1 MRLSPRFEAALV
13 MATQLH
19 AGQMRKGTEEQKRN
33 GTEIPYVSHLLG
45 VSSLVLEY
53 GGSEDQAIA
62 ALLHDAVEDQGG
74 IETLDR
80 IRDHF
85 GSEVA
90 EIVDHCTDAY
100 EDPKPEWRQR
110 KETYVDEVPNMPA
123 TAALVS
129 CADKLHNARAILSDL
144 REVGDELWGRF
155 TGGKNGT
162 RWYYSSLVEAFDDV
176 EDFDEV
182 FPNRLKDELRRTVE
196 EIEKLAQQSTA

>member
-45 VSSLVLEY
+45 VSSLVLEH

-100 EDPKPEWRQR
+100 EDPKPEWRER

-155 TGGKNGT
+155 TGKKRGT
-162 RWYYSSLVEAFDDV
+162 LWYYRALVDAFNDKDIQK
-176 EDFDEV
+176 
-182 FPNRLKDELRRTVE
+182 RLTDELSRTVE
-196 EIEKLAQQSTA
+196 EIEKLSTR

>member
-74 IETLDR
+74 IKTLDR

-100 EDPKPEWRQR
+100 EDTKPEWRQR

-196 EIEKLAQQSTA
+196 EIEKLAQ

>member
-13 MATQLH
+13 MSTQLH
-19 AGQMRKGTEEQKRN
+19 AGQMRKGTEEQKQN

-74 IETLDR
+74 IKTLDR

-144 REVGDELWGRF
+144 RDIGEDLWGRF
-155 TGGKNGT
+155 TGGKDGT
-162 RWYYSSLVEAFDDV
+162 RWYYRLLVEAFDDV

-182 FPNRLKDELRRTVE
+182 FPNRLKDELMRTVE
-196 EIEKLAQQSTA
+196 EIEKLAQ

>member
-45 VSSLVLEY
+45 VSSLVLEH

-74 IETLDR
+74 IKTLDR

-100 EDPKPEWRQR
+100 EDPKPEWRER

-196 EIEKLAQQSTA
+196 EIEKLAQ

>member
-45 VSSLVLEY
+45 VSSLVLEH
-53 GGSEDQAIA
+53 GGTENLAIA

-100 EDPKPEWRQR
+100 TEPKPDWRPR
-110 KETYVDEVPNMPA
+110 KEKYVSQIPNMPPS
-123 TAALVS
+123 AALVS

-144 REVGDELWGRF
+144 REVGDELWDRF
-155 TGGKNGT
+155 TGKKKGT
-162 RWYYSSLVEAFDDV
+162 LWYYRALVDAFNDKDIKK
-176 EDFDEV
+176 
-182 FPNRLKDELRRTVE
+182 RLTDELSRTVE
-196 EIEKLAQQSTA
+196 EIEKLSTR

>member
-1 MRLSPRFEAALV
+1 MKLSPRFEAALV

-45 VSSLVLEY
+45 VSSLVLEH

-74 IETLDR
+74 KKTLKR
-80 IRDHF
+80 IKKHF
-85 GSEVA
+85 GPEVA
-90 EIVDHCTDAY
+90 DIVDHCTDAY

-155 TGGKNGT
+155 TGKKKGT
-162 RWYYSSLVEAFDDV
+162 LWYYPALVNAFDDV

-196 EIEKLAQQSTA
+196 EIEKLALQIR

>member
-19 AGQMRKGTEEQKRN
+19 AGQMRKGTEEQRRN
-33 GTEIPYVSHLLG
+33 DTEIPYISHLLG

-53 GGSEDQAIA
+53 GGTEDQAIA

-74 IETLDR
+74 IKTLDR
-80 IRDHF
+80 IKDHF
-85 GSEVA
+85 GWEVA

-110 KETYVDEVPNMPA
+110 KETYVAEVAKMPSA
-123 TAALVS
+123 AALVS

-144 REVGDELWGRF
+144 RDIGEDLWDRF
-155 TGGKNGT
+155 TGKKDGT
-162 RWYYSSLVEAFDDV
+162 LWYYRSLVDGFEKV
-176 EDFDEV
+176 LQ
-182 FPNRLKDELRRTVE
+182 NRLTDELSRTVD
-196 EIEKLAQQSTA
+196 EIEKLATA